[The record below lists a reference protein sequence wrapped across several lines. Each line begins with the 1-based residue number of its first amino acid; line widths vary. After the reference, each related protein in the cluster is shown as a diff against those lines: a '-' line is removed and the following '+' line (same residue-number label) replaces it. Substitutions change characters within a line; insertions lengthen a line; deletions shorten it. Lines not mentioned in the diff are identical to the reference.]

1 MTTLLI
7 DDELGQRARLA
18 AECQGKSLDEFV
30 GDVLREAVAGKVIQK
45 EVQFGSRNGLPV
57 VLVPPG
63 TAMIQS
69 ADVANA
75 LAEDGF

>member
-18 AECQGKSLDEFV
+18 AECQGKTLDQFV
-30 GDVLREAVAGKVIQK
+30 GEVLRQAVGGKEIQI
-45 EVQFGSRNGLPV
+45 GSRNGLPV

-63 TAMIQS
+63 TAAIEPI
-69 ADVANA
+69 DVARA
-75 LAEDGF
+75 LAEEGI

>member
-18 AECQGKSLDEFV
+18 AECQGKTLDQFV
-30 GDVLREAVAGKVIQK
+30 GDVLRQAVAGKEIQI
-45 EVQFGSRNGLPV
+45 GSRNGLPV

-63 TAMIQS
+63 TPIIQP
-69 ADVANA
+69 ADVARA
-75 LAEDGF
+75 LAEDDL

>member
-18 AECQGKSLDEFV
+18 AECQGKTLDQFV
-30 GDVLREAVAGKVIQK
+30 GDEFRQAVAGTEIQI
-45 EVQFGSRNGLPV
+45 GSRNGLSV

-63 TAMIQS
+63 IATIQV
-69 ADVANA
+69 ADVDYA
-75 LAEDGF
+75 LAEEDF